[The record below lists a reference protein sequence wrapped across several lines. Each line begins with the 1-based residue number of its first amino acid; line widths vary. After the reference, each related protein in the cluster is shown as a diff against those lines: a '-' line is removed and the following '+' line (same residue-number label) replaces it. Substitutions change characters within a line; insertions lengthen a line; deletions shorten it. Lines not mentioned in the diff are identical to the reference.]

1 MDGKL
6 GKRLSSTADWRA
18 SRFSEGPLIRLS
30 SPGRFFAAAQLK
42 ALLAY
47 MVINYDIKLEGNARP
62 KNFFFSMNML
72 PSQSGSVL
80 IKKCKSKL
88 DQ

>member
-1 MDGKL
+1 MVRGHL
-6 GKRLSSTADWRA
+6 PHPFPREI
-18 SRFSEGPLIRLS
+18 SRGPLTRLS

-47 MVINYDIKLEGNARP
+47 IVINYDIKLEGNARP
-62 KNFFFSMNML
+62 KNFFFSMGMV

-80 IKKCKSKL
+80 IRKRKSKV
-88 DQ
+88 D